1 MSIDW
6 NDPRRTGAAPSV
18 SNMQT
23 ITVTSAPPIDW
34 QARATAAEA
43 ENAKLRDALR
53 FYADRKGYAPT
64 GPSKHFPL
72 ADDEGNTARQ
82 ALQETTDAG

>member
-1 MSIDW
+1 MSYLW

-34 QARATAAEA
+34 QARATAAAA
-43 ENAKLRDALR
+43 EIRRLREVLEEVDIRLCDHGFDDDSYTR
-53 FYADRKGYAPT
+53 TLIAD
-64 GPSKHFPL
+64 
-72 ADDEGNTARQ
+72 
-82 ALQETTDAG
+82 ALQETTDVG

>member
-1 MSIDW
+1 
-6 NDPRRTGAAPSV
+6 
-18 SNMQT
+18 MQT
-23 ITVTSAPPIDW
+23 ITVSSAPPIDW

-43 ENAKLRDALR
+43 REAKLREALR

-72 ADDEGNTARQ
+72 ADDEGNVARQ
-82 ALQETTDAG
+82 TLQETTNVG